1 MEEDGRRKN
10 VRWDA
15 NEANATS
22 SNSRPPSPLRRPSK
36 SLLKPAGSTTS
47 DAAAGK
53 RPVIFTLEDEASTP
67 ETLAARRDY
76 AIPMIDLPTP
86 RFEMASLKTTPDS
99 GETANERSYE
109 DVNALLNRE
118 QTGAANNEAYR
129 LVRAHTIFKHQ
140 SRPGTSSGHATP
152 RHSFQSDA
160 ADSVD
165 GREQHSSTGKSKRPH
180 GGVLSNI
187 MQLYNTTVY
196 TQGNQARSR
205 PSSPKWYGHD
215 RGSSVSLAMVG
226 ASLAGAG
233 VKKEATNPAPEEKN
247 RELKIALRI
256 ADVIQRQRFI
266 LKLCRALM
274 MYGAPTHRLED
285 YLKLTARALEVDA
298 QFLYLPGCMI
308 IAFDDK
314 STHTSDVKIV
324 RVAQGCDIG
333 KLEAVHTTYK
343 NVLHGASDIHAGIDE
358 LEELIESP
366 TLYKLPVVILAYGVA
381 AVAVGPFG
389 FGSSFIDLP
398 IQLGLGLVV
407 GLLQLVVAAR
417 STLYANVFEIL
428 ATIIVSFVGR
438 GFGSIH
444 YNGKPLFCFA
454 ALAQSPIALI
464 LPGYTV
470 LCGALELQ
478 NRSIVAGSVR
488 LAYALVYSLFL
499 SFAVTIGSL
508 LYGAIDTAATT
519 QTTCDSDIGH
529 VWRILFVPLFTLC
542 LLVVNQAHPRQ
553 WPVALV
559 IGGAGYVVNYFS
571 SLRFGAAQVSNALG
585 AFVIGCLGN
594 LWSRVFH
601 RLAFTA
607 VLPSIWVQVPSGIAS
622 TSSLVSGLSLASSI
636 INGTGNATY
645 GSATI
650 GTSAGDSLAFGY
662 AMIQIAIG
670 ITIGL
675 AASAIIIYVPVCTG
689 RRKNTGMFTF

>member
-1 MEEDGRRKN
+1 M
-10 VRWDA
+10 
-15 NEANATS
+15 
-22 SNSRPPSPLRRPSK
+22 
-36 SLLKPAGSTTS
+36 
-47 DAAAGK
+47 
-53 RPVIFTLEDEASTP
+53 
-67 ETLAARRDY
+67 
-76 AIPMIDLPTP
+76 PMIDLPP
-86 RFEMASLKTTPDS
+86 PNIEMHSLKTTPDS
-99 GETANERSYE
+99 GETANELSYE
-109 DVNALLNRE
+109 DANALLNNN
-118 QTGAANNEAYR
+118 QGNSSAAATNEAYR
-129 LVRAHTIFKHQ
+129 LIRAHTIFKSR
-140 SRPGTSSGHATP
+140 SRPGSSSGQATP
-152 RHSFQSDA
+152 RNSFQTDA
-160 ADSVD
+160 ADS
-165 GREQHSSTGKSKRPH
+165 TGDRDEVLGGHHDKPKRSH

-187 MQLYNTTVY
+187 MQLYENTVY
-196 TQGNQARSR
+196 TQGEKVRSR
-205 PSSPKWYGHD
+205 PNSPKWYGHHSQ
-215 RGSSVSLAMVG
+215 GSSTSLAMLG
-226 ASLAGAG
+226 AGLSGAG
-233 VKKEATNPAPEEKN
+233 VKRDSVQSTGGGGDEKDKFRK
-247 RELKIALRI
+247 RELSIALRI

-285 YLKLTARALEVDA
+285 YLKLTSRTLEIDA

-333 KLEAVHTTYK
+333 KLETVHTTYK
-343 NVLHGASDIHAGIDE
+343 NVLHGVTDIHAGIAE
-358 LEELIESP
+358 IEELIDSP
-366 TLYKLPVVILAYGVA
+366 TLYRLPFVILAYGIA

-389 FGSSFIDLP
+389 FGSSWIDLP
-398 IQLGLGLVV
+398 IQLGLGLIV
-407 GLLQLVVAAR
+407 GLLQFLVAER

-444 YNGKPLFCFA
+444 HNGKPLFCFA

-508 LYGAIDTAATT
+508 LYGLLDVNATT
-519 QTTCDSDIGH
+519 QITCQSDMNPI
-529 VWRILFVPLFTLC
+529 WRILWVPLFTLC
-542 LLVVNQAHPRQ
+542 LLIVNQAHPRQ
-553 WPVALV
+553 WPVAV
-559 IGGAGYVVNYFS
+559 IISGAGYVVNYFS
-571 SLRFGAAQVSNALG
+571 SVRFGAAQVANALG
-585 AFVIGCLGN
+585 AFAIGVLGN
-594 LWSRVFH
+594 LWSRIFH

-607 VLPSIWVQVPSGIAS
+607 VLPSIWVQVPSGIAAS
-622 TSSLVSGLSLASSI
+622 SSLVSGLNLASSI
-636 INGTGNATY
+636 INGTGNQTY
-645 GSATI
+645 GSSNL
-650 GTSAGDSLAFGY
+650 GLSAGDSLAFGY

-675 AASAIIIYVPVCTG
+675 AASAIVVYVPVCTG